1 MKNLKFNLI
10 KIVTAAALSIFLVR
24 ALNAIYQGA
33 ELNINLILL
42 VIGEIITVGMTLAAR
57 PASDYR
63 INFFAIIS
71 TAMATFYFL
80 FVGISGGERLVPM
93 VVTGTLQTISVVW
106 QIVAKVYLGRS
117 FGLMPANRGIVTTG
131 PYKIVRHPIYFGYF
145 LNHIGFLLS
154 TFSLY
159 NLAIY
164 IALYF
169 FQAIRI
175 WQEEDL
181 LKKDEIYASYM
192 QRTQYR
198 FIPGVF

>member
-10 KIVTAAALSIFLVR
+10 KIVTAAALSTFLVR

-63 INFFAIIS
+63 INFFAVVS

-80 FVGISGGERLVPM
+80 FVGISGGERLVPI
-93 VVTGTLQTISVVW
+93 VVTGTLQIISVVW
-106 QIVAKVYLGRS
+106 QIAAKIYLGRS
-117 FGLMPANRGIVTTG
+117 FGLMPANRGIITTG

-181 LKKDEIYASYM
+181 LKKDETYAAYM